1 MSTIFSFTWALC
13 SNTLHSFLT
22 LHFSLAL
29 LSPCPFWH
37 HDSVILSLFTA
48 NKIPKASKGG
58 KQQHQTQSCV
68 CIYCICWALPSP
80 RALQLSVP
88 PLYFKNHFGA
98 AVLSFSGDLDWNK
111 WAADGKLAGGRTGG
125 VAVTGMIDWG
135 TVGGSREEK
144 GVSRK
149 VPDGFV
155 SHIIDWITCW
165 AYRDNQFSLWAGE
178 SRDFTRELAEFN
190 HLVLRSE
197 ASFKQYLHLLLC
209 SPSERQQ

>member
-1 MSTIFSFTWALC
+1 MCQLYFLSLEHC
-13 SNTLHSFLT
+13 VLT
-22 LHFSLAL
+22 LCTVFSHYTLAWRCYL
-29 LSPCPFWH
+29 PALSDTMTVLSCPFLLQ
-37 HDSVILSLFTA
+37 IRYQKLPKEA
-48 NKIPKASKGG
+48 NSSTKHSR
-58 KQQHQTQSCV
+58 V
-68 CIYCICWALPSP
+68 CIYCICRALPSP

-111 WAADGKLAGGRTGG
+111 WAADGKLAGGHTGG

-155 SHIIDWITCW
+155 SHIIDWITRW

-178 SRDFTRELAEFN
+178 SRAFTRELAEFN
-190 HLVLRSE
+190 HLVLQSE
-197 ASFKQYLHLLLC
+197 ASFKQYLHLC